1 MKEPPARIVRLIK
14 RMKPSRLIVFLA
26 FLSYAC
32 IVNAELSCYTWN
44 MNWFPAGKDDQHAD
58 TEDQQIQKA
67 GKFLHDAFQSLQGNV
82 DSSDQIIFLQEIRDG
97 ATCSNLISCLNGNKL
112 RLASISS
119 FTLFGKK
126 DKQQTAIIT
135 SLPVVASGYEE
146 WDKEEDILIVRGFS
160 YALLSYQDIYIAC
173 FSLHLKANIDKT
185 FGEKQIEIF
194 KRESASKQLLNRIKT
209 IVDSHKDKKVF
220 CIIAGDFN
228 TNTDEKRFISE
239 NTIRSLYG
247 AHFRSCF
254 TGMKKADRITCP
266 AKDGFS
272 DTTFDYILFKGFSK
286 TKTITHPT
294 APLSDHKI
302 VGTKLELESGSLSSL
317 SK

>member
-1 MKEPPARIVRLIK
+1 MKELPARIVEVDN

-44 MNWFPAGKDDQHAD
+44 MEWFPAGKDDQYSGIENER
-58 TEDQQIQKA
+58 TQEA
-67 GKFLHDAFQSLQGNV
+67 GKLLHNAFQSLQGNV
-82 DSSDQIIFLQEIRDG
+82 DSSDQILFLQEIRDG
-97 ATCSNLISCLNGNKL
+97 ATCSNLISCLNNNKL

-119 FTLFGKK
+119 YNLFGKK

-146 WDKEEDILIVRGFS
+146 WDKEEGILIVRGFS

-173 FSLHLKANIDKT
+173 FSLHLKANTDET
-185 FGEKQIEIF
+185 FEKKQTDIF
-194 KRESASKQLLNRIKT
+194 KRESAAKQLLNRIKS
-209 IVDSHKDKKVF
+209 ISDAHKEKKIF

-228 TNTDEKRFISE
+228 TNTDDKRFISE
-239 NTIRSLYG
+239 GTIRSLYG

-266 AKDGFS
+266 AKDRFP

-286 TKTITHPT
+286 TKTITYPT

-302 VGTKLELESGSLSSL
+302 VGTRLELDYKSQ
-317 SK
+317 